1 METARIDFDAATAV
15 TRQKSRPCIR
25 ASERRSKAITVP
37 GILAELFSENDL
49 GLQGLKMIF
58 ENVRFV
64 ASAFAKG
71 VLSGVP
77 MAGKDTLV
85 KTDSLAPQA
94 VSNAFYCH
102 PLQCHSNQDGI
113 YKFRFFYIP
122 LFFKTF
128 SIRFICLCLKKV
140 STSCRT

>member
-1 METARIDFDAATAV
+1 VDLGGMETARIDFDAATAV

-58 ENVRFV
+58 ENVPFV

-71 VLSGVP
+71 LLSGVP
-77 MAGKDTLV
+77 MPA
-85 KTDSLAPQA
+85 KTPSSRLIHWHRKRYQTPFIVIPCSAILIRMGYI
-94 VSNAFYCH
+94 SSAF
-102 PLQCHSNQDGI
+102 SI
-113 YKFRFFYIP
+113 FRFF
-122 LFFKTF
+122 
-128 SIRFICLCLKKV
+128 
-140 STSCRT
+140 